1 MELLQAIANHAGV
14 RLSQVKQAS
23 ETKCYIDEA
32 VNAAS
37 FKFENKT
44 ISFRQSLVGTTA
56 YIEDSE

>member
-14 RLSQVKQAS
+14 RLSQVKQTS

-32 VNAAS
+32 VNVAS